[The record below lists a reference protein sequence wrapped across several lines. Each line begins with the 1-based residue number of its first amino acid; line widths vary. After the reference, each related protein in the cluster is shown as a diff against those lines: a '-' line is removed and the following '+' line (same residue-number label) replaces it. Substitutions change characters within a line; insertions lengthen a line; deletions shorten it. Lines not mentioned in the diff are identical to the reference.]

1 MGAGPSLGAGVVLT
15 EGGAHT
21 RRVMYVDRPPFW
33 AHDGGGA
40 ARLSASVPASA
51 VGAVSLQEGAD
62 GGPAIP
68 LRSADRM
75 VLLMEALVDFLEAV
89 DGNLHHR
96 SVEPDRRSPHAVLD
110 SLPCRISE
118 GGESEKECNI
128 CLSQFQGGDNVR
140 ILPCRHEFHATCIDK
155 WLLEVQRTCPC
166 CRFDICSTDPDAEPK
181 TPEEEAS
188 ERVLRA
194 DSARQ
199 NLVADLR
206 RTAVA
211 EAARAAATRNAM
223 RDADVIAEPA
233 QQGQA
238 MSSDHRQSLAS
249 EQAQSRGRPTAGA
262 AHSSVLSEHALGLD
276 AGADD
281 EAGVAFPPSPSSRPA
296 GFGSRLCFRAQLP
309 TLCAKSATA
318 CCLHPSRAPDHARPH
333 THTHTHTH
341 TPARERMRI

>member
-1 MGAGPSLGAGVVLT
+1 
-15 EGGAHT
+15 
-21 RRVMYVDRPPFW
+21 
-33 AHDGGGA
+33 
-40 ARLSASVPASA
+40 
-51 VGAVSLQEGAD
+51 
-62 GGPAIP
+62 
-68 LRSADRM
+68 M

-110 SLPCRISE
+110 SLPCRLSE

-128 CLSQFQGGDNVR
+128 CLSQFQGGENVR

-223 RDADVIAEPA
+223 RDADVIAVPA

-238 MSSDHRQSLAS
+238 MSD
-249 EQAQSRGRPTAGA
+249 
-262 AHSSVLSEHALGLD
+262 LGV
-276 AGADD
+276 DD

-318 CCLHPSRAPDHARPH
+318 CCLHPFRAPDHARLH

-341 TPARERMRI
+341 TCT